1 VEPLPLLNHEISFIR
16 QQICRNLGITHLFTN
31 RIVSAPMHYL
41 LMPSA
46 TAAFPMNEDQI
57 SSSMQAREGE
67 LVSNA
72 SDREDCVAS
81 LLAAAPGIKT
91 LSGLIAIDPQE
102 LSPSAR
108 IDYLAALERQ
118 SSWLQ
123 AAMQRAIVAVAG
135 ISEGKSD
142 GPFTGVDEAEREDV
156 SSALRL
162 SAGTAQMRIDV
173 ARTLVNHLPNTCS
186 ALATGELSAAHA
198 TVIAKE
204 TAAAIRDGLSEFAI
218 FSIEEKAIAHAEF
231 HTPSQVAQQV
241 RSAIAKFA
249 PATFEEVVEK
259 ARDSRRVSCYN
270 DVDGMSTVVAILPA
284 ADAQTVMKAIEAFII
299 KGSAAWEISND
310 SKSSESKT
318 SGSHSA
324 SSNTSG
330 SNTSGS
336 NTSGSNTSGSN
347 TSGSKNSDTRSA
359 DMKRAD
365 ALTSL
370 AGFALAASSEDV
382 ALHRRPITVNVTID
396 LPTLLGLSENP
407 GQLAGYGAIPASV
420 ARALASDGKW
430 KRFITDPQTGAL
442 LDYGRE
448 TYQPPQALIDF
459 LIARDRTCR
468 FPGCRRSAA
477 LSDLDH
483 AQSWEEGGTTSLDN
497 LGALCRRHHLLKT
510 HGGWGIESRA
520 DGSCTWTSPLGKIYQ
535 TPARSMAETV

>member
-1 VEPLPLLNHEISFIR
+1 MHSTTSAQE
-16 QQICRNLGITHLFTN
+16 LGSDFAARPVRAL
-31 RIVSAPMHYL
+31 VAESAPAQRSAEDVVADL
-41 LMPSA
+41 L
-46 TAAFPMNEDQI
+46 
-57 SSSMQAREGE
+57 
-67 LVSNA
+67 V
-72 SDREDCVAS
+72 
-81 LLAAAPGIKT
+81 AAPGITT
-91 LSGLIAIDPQE
+91 LAGLIAINPHDLPAA
-102 LSPSAR
+102 AR
-108 IDYLAALERQ
+108 VDYLAALERQ

-135 ISEGKSD
+135 VEAGQSD
-142 GPFTGVDEAEREDV
+142 GPFNGVDEAEREDV

-218 FSIEEKAIAHAEF
+218 FSIEQKAIAHAEF

-241 RSAIAKFA
+241 RGAIAKFA

-259 ARDSRRVSCYN
+259 ARDTRRVSCYN
-270 DVDGMSTVVAILPA
+270 DIDGMSTVVAILPA
-284 ADAQTVMKAIEAFII
+284 EDAQTVMKAIEAFII
-299 KGSAAWEISND
+299 KGPNVFNLASVD
-310 SKSSESKT
+310 SDAQARGT
-318 SGSHSA
+318 DARGTDA
-324 SSNTSG
+324 
-330 SNTSGS
+330 
-336 NTSGSNTSGSN
+336 
-347 TSGSKNSDTRSA
+347 RSA

-365 ALTSL
+365 ALTAL

-396 LPTLLGLSENP
+396 LPTLLGLNENP

-448 TYQPPQALIDF
+448 TYSPPQALIDF

-510 HGGWGIESRA
+510 HGGWSIESRA

-535 TPARSMAETV
+535 TPARSMDETV

>member
-1 VEPLPLLNHEISFIR
+1 
-16 QQICRNLGITHLFTN
+16 
-31 RIVSAPMHYL
+31 MHYL
-41 LMPSA
+41 PMPSA
-46 TAAFPMNEDQI
+46 TAATPMNEDHI
-57 SSSMQAREGE
+57 SSSTHARESE
-67 LVSNA
+67 FVSSS

-102 LSPSAR
+102 LSPGAR

-310 SKSSESKT
+310 S
-318 SGSHSA
+318 
-324 SSNTSG
+324 NTSG
-330 SNTSGS
+330 SNTSGL
-336 NTSGSNTSGSN
+336 N

>member
-1 VEPLPLLNHEISFIR
+1 MS
-16 QQICRNLGITHLFTN
+16 
-31 RIVSAPMHYL
+31 
-41 LMPSA
+41 
-46 TAAFPMNEDQI
+46 EDHN
-57 SSSMQAREGE
+57 SSSAYAREGN
-67 LVSNA
+67 LTLSA
-72 SDREDCVAS
+72 SSREDCVAT

-91 LSGLIAIDPQE
+91 LGGLIAIDPQD
-102 LSPSAR
+102 LSPAAR

-198 TVIAKE
+198 TVIARE

-241 RSAIAKFA
+241 RSSIAKFA

-284 ADAQTVMKAIEAFII
+284 EDAQTVMKAIEAFII
-299 KGSAAWEISND
+299 KGSTVFNIPGESPISD
-310 SKSSESKT
+310 ART
-318 SGSHSA
+318 
-324 SSNTSG
+324 
-330 SNTSGS
+330 
-336 NTSGSNTSGSN
+336 
-347 TSGSKNSDTRSA
+347 A

-370 AGFALAASSEDV
+370 AGFALAASSEEV

-483 AQSWEEGGTTSLDN
+483 AQSWEDGGTTSLDN

-535 TPARSMAETV
+535 TPARSIAETV

>member
-1 VEPLPLLNHEISFIR
+1 
-16 QQICRNLGITHLFTN
+16 
-31 RIVSAPMHYL
+31 
-41 LMPSA
+41 
-46 TAAFPMNEDQI
+46 MNEGHN
-57 SSSMQAREGE
+57 SSSTQAREGH
-67 LVSNA
+67 LALSVS
-72 SDREDCVAS
+72 SREDCVAT

-91 LSGLIAIDPQE
+91 LGGLIAIDPQD
-102 LSPSAR
+102 LSPAAR

-142 GPFTGVDEAEREDV
+142 GPFTGVDEAEREDI

-198 TVIAKE
+198 TVIARE

-284 ADAQTVMKAIEAFII
+284 EDAQTVMKAIEAFIV
-299 KGSAAWEISND
+299 KGSSVFKISDD
-310 SKSSESKT
+310 SSIGDLSNTGAHNIDSCNKVGKT
-318 SGSHSA
+318 SDTRRADSR
-324 SSNTSG
+324 
-330 SNTSGS
+330 
-336 NTSGSNTSGSN
+336 
-347 TSGSKNSDTRSA
+347 NSDTRSA

-370 AGFALAASSEDV
+370 AGFALAASSQEV

-497 LGALCRRHHLLKT
+497 LGALCRRHHQLKT

-535 TPARSMAETV
+535 TPARSIAESV

>member
-1 VEPLPLLNHEISFIR
+1 
-16 QQICRNLGITHLFTN
+16 
-31 RIVSAPMHYL
+31 MH
-41 LMPSA
+41 ST
-46 TAAFPMNEDQI
+46 TAAEVEFSQRSVEEI
-57 SSSMQAREGE
+57 VAGL
-67 LVSNA
+67 LV
-72 SDREDCVAS
+72 
-81 LLAAAPGIKT
+81 AAPGIKT
-91 LSGLIAIDPQE
+91 LAELIAIDPQD
-102 LSPSAR
+102 LPPAAR
-108 IDYLAALERQ
+108 VDYLAALERQ

-135 ISEGKSD
+135 IEAGQSD
-142 GPFTGVDEAEREDV
+142 GPFSGLDEAEREDV

-198 TVIAKE
+198 TVIAQE

-259 ARDSRRVSCYN
+259 ARDTRRVSCYN

-284 ADAQTVMKAIEAFII
+284 EDAQTVMKAIEAFII
-299 KGSAAWEISND
+299 KGSHSFNISAD
-310 SKSSESKT
+310 SV
-318 SGSHSA
+318 
-324 SSNTSG
+324 SSNVRGTDAVSTDARG
-330 SNTSGS
+330 THTDS
-336 NTSGSNTSGSN
+336 
-347 TSGSKNSDTRSA
+347 SDARGTHADSSDAIGTDARGTDVRSA

-365 ALTSL
+365 ALTAL
-370 AGFALAASSEDV
+370 AGFALAASSADV

-448 TYQPPQALIDF
+448 TYSPPQALIDF

-468 FPGCRRSAA
+468 FPGCRKSAA

-510 HGGWGIESRA
+510 HGGWRIESRA

-535 TPARSMAETV
+535 TPARSMSETV

>member
-1 VEPLPLLNHEISFIR
+1 
-16 QQICRNLGITHLFTN
+16 
-31 RIVSAPMHYL
+31 
-41 LMPSA
+41 MPSI
-46 TAAFPMNEDQI
+46 TAAFPMNEDPI
-57 SSSMQAREGE
+57 SSSSSAREGQLTPTASARE
-67 LVSNA
+67 GQLTPTA
-72 SDREDCVAS
+72 SDREDSVAT

-91 LSGLIAIDPQE
+91 LGGLIAIDPQE
-102 LSPSAR
+102 LSPAAR

-218 FSIEEKAIAHAEF
+218 FSIEQKAIAHAEF

-259 ARDSRRVSCYN
+259 ARDCRRVSCYN
-270 DVDGMSTVVAILPA
+270 DIDGMSTVVAILPA

-299 KGSAAWEISND
+299 KGSTELNISAD
-310 SKSSESKT
+310 SPVSDT
-318 SGSHSA
+318 PV
-324 SSNTSG
+324 
-330 SNTSGS
+330 
-336 NTSGSNTSGSN
+336 
-347 TSGSKNSDTRSA
+347 SDTRNA

-365 ALTSL
+365 ALTAI
-370 AGFALAASSEDV
+370 AGFALAASSEEV

-535 TPARSMAETV
+535 TPARSIAETV

>member
-1 VEPLPLLNHEISFIR
+1 
-16 QQICRNLGITHLFTN
+16 
-31 RIVSAPMHYL
+31 
-41 LMPSA
+41 
-46 TAAFPMNEDQI
+46 
-57 SSSMQAREGE
+57 
-67 LVSNA
+67 
-72 SDREDCVAS
+72 
-81 LLAAAPGIKT
+81 
-91 LSGLIAIDPQE
+91 
-102 LSPSAR
+102 
-108 IDYLAALERQ
+108 
-118 SSWLQ
+118 
-123 AAMQRAIVAVAG
+123 MQRAIVAVAG

-218 FSIEEKAIAHAEF
+218 FSIEQKAIAHAEF

-259 ARDSRRVSCYN
+259 ARDCRRVSCYN
-270 DVDGMSTVVAILPA
+270 DIDGMSTVVAILPA

-299 KGSAAWEISND
+299 KGTLEWEALNE
-310 SKSSESKT
+310 SET
-318 SGSHSA
+318 S
-324 SSNTSG
+324 
-330 SNTSGS
+330 
-336 NTSGSNTSGSN
+336 
-347 TSGSKNSDTRSA
+347 DLRSA

-365 ALTSL
+365 ALTAI

-483 AQSWEEGGTTSLDN
+483 AQSWEEGGTTSLEN

-535 TPARSMAETV
+535 TPARSIAETV

>member
-1 VEPLPLLNHEISFIR
+1 
-16 QQICRNLGITHLFTN
+16 
-31 RIVSAPMHYL
+31 MHYL

-46 TAAFPMNEDQI
+46 TAAIPMNEDRI
-57 SSSMQAREGE
+57 SSSMRARESE
-67 LVSNA
+67 LVSSA

-91 LSGLIAIDPQE
+91 LGELIAIDPQE
-102 LSPSAR
+102 LSPAAR

-218 FSIEEKAIAHAEF
+218 FSIEQKAIAHAEF

-259 ARDSRRVSCYN
+259 ARDCRRVSCYN
-270 DVDGMSTVVAILPA
+270 DIDGMSTVVAILPA

-299 KGSAAWEISND
+299 KGTLEWETR
-310 SKSSESKT
+310 SESEKFD
-318 SGSHSA
+318 
-324 SSNTSG
+324 SNSM
-330 SNTSGS
+330 
-336 NTSGSNTSGSN
+336 
-347 TSGSKNSDTRSA
+347 NSDNSDVRSTESNNSDSRSTA
-359 DMKRAD
+359 SKYSDSRSSDMKRAD
-365 ALTSL
+365 ALTAI

-535 TPARSMAETV
+535 TPARSIAETV